1 MLIRQILQAGEEPM
15 KKTIEKMKN
24 DFSGI
29 RTGRA
34 SLSLVE
40 GIKVESYGSL
50 MPLNQLAG
58 MNLPDGRTIEI
69 RPWDISQISNI
80 EKAIQKSELGLTP
93 ANDGKTIR
101 LNLPSL
107 TEERRRDILKIVHK
121 MAEEFKVAIRNERRQ
136 IVEHIKKAEKDKLIS
151 EDDRKKAET
160 ESQKLTD
167 LYIHKIEE
175 ATAHKEKDVMEV

>member
-1 MLIRQILQAGEEPM
+1 MLTRQILQAGEEPM
-15 KKTIEKMKN
+15 RKTIEKMKN

-34 SLSLVE
+34 STSLVD
-40 GIKVESYGSL
+40 GIKVESYGTL

-58 MNLPDGRTIEI
+58 INLPDGRTIEI
-69 RPWDISQISNI
+69 RPWDVSQIPAI

-93 ANDGKTIR
+93 VNDGKTVR
-101 LNLPSL
+101 LSLPSL
-107 TEERRRDILKIVHK
+107 TEERRRDLLKVVHK

-136 IVEHIKKAEKDKLIS
+136 IVEHIKKAEKDKQIS
-151 EDDRKKAET
+151 EDERTKAEA

-167 LYIHKIEE
+167 LYIRKIEE
-175 ATAHKEKDVMEV
+175 AMAIKEKDVMEV